1 MKKKVLFIIPSL
13 NAGGAEKSLV
23 NLLNHFNYEEY
34 EVDLFTFFRGGI
46 FEQFLPKEVNII
58 EYNKDYIN
66 FSLSLKS
73 SLINFIK
80 DRKGTLIINRLLFS
94 ITNKIKKDRRNID
107 QYNWRFLSKSLKS
120 INKKYDVA
128 IGFLEKTSIYFCVDK
143 VSANKKIGFIHN
155 DYRELGLNPRID
167 KEYFEKLDNIFTVS
181 ENCLNILK
189 DEFQNEKYKFGIMR
203 NVVSVSMI
211 NKMATTHESVYKKDK
226 EQILISIGRL
236 HKQKG
241 FDIAIDTC
249 KKLID
254 KGYDIKW
261 YVIGEGEERD
271 ELEKLIAK
279 NNLEDKFILLGIK
292 SNPYPFI
299 KQADI
304 YVQSSRYEGKSI
316 ALDEAKILRK
326 PIIITNYTTAKD
338 QIENGE
344 NGLIVDTNA
353 DSLEEGIEILIN
365 DKSIRDKFIKNLS
378 LSNFGTE
385 SEIKKLYEIMEKE
398 ED

>member
-23 NLLNHFNYEEY
+23 NLLNHFDYEKY
-34 EVDLFTFFRGGI
+34 EVDLFIFCRGGI
-46 FEQFLPKEVNII
+46 FEQFLPKDINII

-66 FSLSLKS
+66 FSLGLKS
-73 SLINFIK
+73 ALINFIK

-94 ITNKIKKDRRNID
+94 MTNKIRKDKRNID
-107 QYNWRFLSKSLKS
+107 QYNWKFLSKSLKS
-120 INKKYDVA
+120 IDKKYDVA
-128 IGFLEKTSIYFCVDK
+128 IGFLEKTSIYFCIDK
-143 VSANKKIGFIHN
+143 VNANKKIGFIHN
-155 DYRELGLNPRID
+155 DYRELGLNPKID
-167 KEYFEKLDNIFTVS
+167 EKYFEKLDNIFTVS

-189 DEFQNEKYKFGIMR
+189 DEFQNEKDKFGIMR

-211 NKMATTHESVYKKDK
+211 NKMATTNESVYKKDK

-236 HKQKG
+236 HEQKG
-241 FDIAIDTC
+241 FDIAIETC

-261 YVIGEGEERD
+261 YVIGEGEER
-271 ELEKLIAK
+271 EALKKLIAK

-304 YVQSSRYEGKSI
+304 YVQPSKYEGKSI
-316 ALDEAKILRK
+316 ALDEAKILKK

-338 QIENGE
+338 QIENGK
-344 NGLIVDTNA
+344 NGLIVETNA
-353 DSLEEGIEILIN
+353 NSLEEGIEILIN
-365 DKSIRDKFIKNLS
+365 HKSIRYKFIKNLS

-385 SEIKKLYEIMEKE
+385 SEIKKLYEIIEKE
-398 ED
+398 GN

>member
-34 EVDLFTFFRGGI
+34 EVDLFVFCRGRI
-46 FEQFLPKEVNII
+46 FEQFLPKEVNLI

-66 FSLSLKS
+66 FSLGLKS

-80 DRKGTLIINRLLFS
+80 DGKGTLIINRLLFS
-94 ITNKIKKDRRNID
+94 MTNKIKKDKRNID
-107 QYNWRFLSKSLKS
+107 QYNWKFLSKSLKS
-120 INKKYDVA
+120 IEKKYDVA

-143 VSANKKIGFIHN
+143 VNANKKIGFIHN
-155 DYRELGLNPRID
+155 DYRELGLNPKRD
-167 KEYFEKLDNIFTVS
+167 EKYFKKLDNIFTVS
-181 ENCLNILK
+181 ENCFNILK
-189 DEFQNEKYKFGIMR
+189 DVFPNEKDKLGIMR

-211 NKMATTHESVYKKDK
+211 NKMATINESIYEKDN

-236 HKQKG
+236 DKQKG
-241 FDIAIDTC
+241 FDIAIETC

-254 KGYDIKW
+254 KGHNIKW
-261 YVIGEGEERD
+261 YVIGEGRERNT
-271 ELEKLIAK
+271 LEKLIAK

-292 SNPYPFI
+292 PNPYPFI

-304 YVQSSRYEGKSI
+304 YVQPSRYEGKSI
-316 ALDEAKILRK
+316 ALDEAKILKK

-338 QIENGE
+338 QIENGKD
-344 NGLIVDTNA
+344 GLIVDTNA
-353 DSLEEGIEILIN
+353 DSLVEGIENLIN

-378 LSNFGTE
+378 LGNFGTE
-385 SEIKKLYEIMEKE
+385 SEIKKLYEIIERE
-398 ED
+398 GN

>member
-23 NLLNHFNYEEY
+23 NLLNHFDYEKY
-34 EVDLFTFFRGGI
+34 EVDLFIFCRGGI
-46 FEQFLPKEVNII
+46 FEQFLPKDINII

-66 FSLSLKS
+66 FSLGLKS
-73 SLINFIK
+73 ALINFIK

-94 ITNKIKKDRRNID
+94 MTNKIRKDKRNID
-107 QYNWRFLSKSLKS
+107 QYNWKFLSKSLKS
-120 INKKYDVA
+120 IDKKYDVA
-128 IGFLEKTSIYFCVDK
+128 IGFLEKTSIYFCIDK
-143 VSANKKIGFIHN
+143 VNANKKIGFIHN
-155 DYRELGLNPRID
+155 DYRELGLNPKID
-167 KEYFEKLDNIFTVS
+167 EKYFEKLDNIFTVS

-189 DEFQNEKYKFGIMR
+189 DEFQNEKDKFGIMR

-211 NKMATTHESVYKKDK
+211 NKMATTNESVYKKDK

-236 HKQKG
+236 HEQKG
-241 FDIAIDTC
+241 FDIAIETC

-261 YVIGEGEERD
+261 YVIGEGEER
-271 ELEKLIAK
+271 EALKKLIAK

-304 YVQSSRYEGKSI
+304 YVQPSRYEGKSI
-316 ALDEAKILRK
+316 ALDEAKILKK

-338 QIENGE
+338 QIENGK
-344 NGLIVDTNA
+344 NGLIVETNA
-353 DSLEEGIEILIN
+353 NSLEEGIEILIN
-365 DKSIRDKFIKNLS
+365 HKSIRYKFIKNLS

-385 SEIKKLYEIMEKE
+385 SEIKKLYEIIEKE
-398 ED
+398 GN

>member
-34 EVDLFTFFRGGI
+34 EVDLFIFCRGGI
-46 FEQFLPKEVNII
+46 FEQFLPEEVNII
-58 EYNKDYIN
+58 ECNKDYIN

-80 DRKGTLIINRLLFS
+80 DIKVTLIINRLLFS
-94 ITNKIKKDRRNID
+94 MTNKIKKDRRNID

-189 DEFQNEKYKFGIMR
+189 DEFQNEKDKFGIMR

-211 NKMATTHESVYKKDK
+211 NKMATTHESIYKKDK

>member
-1 MKKKVLFIIPSL
+1 LKKKVLFIIPSL

-23 NLLNHFNYEEY
+23 NLLNHFDYEKY
-34 EVDLFTFFRGGI
+34 EVDLFIFCRGGI
-46 FEQFLPKEVNII
+46 FEQFLPKDINII

-66 FSLSLKS
+66 FSLGLKS
-73 SLINFIK
+73 ALINFIK

-94 ITNKIKKDRRNID
+94 MTNKIRKDKRNID
-107 QYNWRFLSKSLKS
+107 QYNWKFLSKSLKS
-120 INKKYDVA
+120 IDKKYDVA
-128 IGFLEKTSIYFCVDK
+128 IGFLEKTSIYFCIDK
-143 VSANKKIGFIHN
+143 VNANKKIGFIHN
-155 DYRELGLNPRID
+155 DYRELGLNPKID
-167 KEYFEKLDNIFTVS
+167 EKYFEKLDNIFTVS

-189 DEFQNEKYKFGIMR
+189 DEFQNEKDKFGIMR

-211 NKMATTHESVYKKDK
+211 NKMATTNESVYKKDK

-236 HKQKG
+236 HEQKG
-241 FDIAIDTC
+241 FDIAIETC

-261 YVIGEGEERD
+261 YVIGEGEER
-271 ELEKLIAK
+271 EALKKLIAK

-304 YVQSSRYEGKSI
+304 YVQPSRYEGKSI
-316 ALDEAKILRK
+316 ALDEAKILKK

-338 QIENGE
+338 QIENGK
-344 NGLIVDTNA
+344 NGLIVETNA
-353 DSLEEGIEILIN
+353 NSLEEGIEILIN
-365 DKSIRDKFIKNLS
+365 HKSIRYKFIKNLS

-385 SEIKKLYEIMEKE
+385 SEIKKLYEIIEKE
-398 ED
+398 GN

>member
-23 NLLNHFNYEEY
+23 NLLNHFDYEKY
-34 EVDLFTFFRGGI
+34 EVDLFIFCRGGI
-46 FEQFLPKEVNII
+46 FEQFLPKDINII

-66 FSLSLKS
+66 FSLGLKS
-73 SLINFIK
+73 ALINFIK

-94 ITNKIKKDRRNID
+94 MTNKIRKDKRNID
-107 QYNWRFLSKSLKS
+107 QYNWKFLSKSLKS
-120 INKKYDVA
+120 IDKKYDVA
-128 IGFLEKTSIYFCVDK
+128 IGFLEKTSIYFCIDK
-143 VSANKKIGFIHN
+143 VNANKKIGFIHN
-155 DYRELGLNPRID
+155 DYRELGLNPKID
-167 KEYFEKLDNIFTVS
+167 EKYFEKLDNIFTVS

-189 DEFQNEKYKFGIMR
+189 DEFQNEKDKFGIMR

-211 NKMATTHESVYKKDK
+211 NKMATTHKSVYKKDK

-304 YVQSSRYEGKSI
+304 YVQPSRYEGKSI

-385 SEIKKLYEIMEKE
+385 SEIKKLYEIIEKE